1 MVLPFFDV
9 CVQENE
15 LLLQKLNQHYKRDE
29 QVEKGI
35 AFPTCIS
42 VNNWVCNFSPV
53 SRDAAIV
60 LDDGDVVKM

>member
-9 CVQENE
+9 CMKDNE
-15 LLLQKLNQHYKRDE
+15 LLLQKVNQHFKRDE
-29 QVEKGI
+29 QFEKVI